1 MHLEQNR
8 YALYRE
14 AEFFLLGKDK
24 PDRPVEVA
32 V

>member
-14 AEFFLLGKDK
+14 AETFLLGKDE
-24 PDRPVEVA
+24 PGPAR
-32 V
+32 